1 VKLATLP
8 DGALDAAELAL
19 DASAKKIRV
28 VIGNSGHR
36 PGAAQ

>member
-1 VKLATLP
+1 MATP
-8 DGALDAAELAL
+8 ADGALDAAESAL